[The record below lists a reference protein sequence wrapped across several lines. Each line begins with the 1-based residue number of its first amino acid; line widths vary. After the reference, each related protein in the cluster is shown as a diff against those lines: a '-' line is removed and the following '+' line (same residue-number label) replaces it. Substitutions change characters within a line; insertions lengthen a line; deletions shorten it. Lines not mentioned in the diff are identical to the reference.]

1 MPMIVH
7 GAALVSFVWTCIIVS
22 VQGIGN
28 LQSVRLGRPHH
39 RTASGVCSQ
48 SPLCVFSPRNN
59 SAPHAKPFSPTLKE
73 DDVPH
78 ITVIRPIK
86 GVEAGL
92 YECLVSTFHLAYHKS
107 KLTIYLCVDSTRDP
121 AYPVPRKFIS
131 AFPDFDAKVL
141 VEEPDP
147 VSHGDGGYVDK
158 LGPNPKIRNISHAY
172 REVKGDIIWIA
183 DCKVWLGANSAGRMV
198 DKLFGFLPDG
208 AQTKPYKFVH

>member
-7 GAALVSFVWTCIIVS
+7 SAALVSFVWTCIIVF
-22 VQGIGN
+22 VQGIGIYKI
-28 LQSVRLGRPHH
+28 L
-39 RTASGVCSQ
+39 
-48 SPLCVFSPRNN
+48 RNN
-59 SAPHAKPFSPTLKE
+59 SAPYAKPFSPTLKE

-92 YECLVSTFHLAYHKS
+92 YECLVSTFHLAYPKS
-107 KLTIYLCVDSTRDP
+107 KLIIYLCVDSTRDP

-141 VEEPDP
+141 VQEPDP
-147 VSHGDGGYVDK
+147 VSHGDGGHVDK
-158 LGPNPKIRNISHAY
+158 LGPNPKIRNISRAY

-183 DCKVWLGANSAGRMV
+183 DCNVWLGANSAGRMV

-208 AQTKPYKFVH
+208 AQTKPYKFVHQLPLVIYLETPRTAAEEE